1 MEILLRILS
10 FLYIDAFFFGGG
22 GVITRV
28 CFLKLSQNEEKNL
41 VYWKRKKKS
50 NHKI

>member
-10 FLYIDAFFFGGG
+10 FLYIDAFFFGEG

-28 CFLKLSQNEEKNL
+28 CFLKLSQNKEKNL
-41 VYWKRKKKS
+41 VYWKRKNRS